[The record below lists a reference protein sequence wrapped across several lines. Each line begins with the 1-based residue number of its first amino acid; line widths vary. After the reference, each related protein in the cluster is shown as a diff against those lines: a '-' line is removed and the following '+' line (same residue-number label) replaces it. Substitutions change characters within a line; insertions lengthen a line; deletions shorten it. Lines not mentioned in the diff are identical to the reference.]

1 MLMCMLT
8 QKGMCYVFRVNGRVQ
23 ICSYRIPTP
32 LIGDTK
38 LGEGA
43 ASTWSEKGVRPE
55 PRDTDDRLPAIVATI
70 NGYWET
76 PLWRACLALDT
87 DGMVDA
93 PQRH

>member
-8 QKGMCYVFRVNGRVQ
+8 QKGMCYVFRVNGCVQ

-43 ASTWSEKGVRPE
+43 AST
-55 PRDTDDRLPAIVATI
+55 
-70 NGYWET
+70 
-76 PLWRACLALDT
+76 
-87 DGMVDA
+87 
-93 PQRH
+93 